1 MKAGFRPKNRRLYLV
16 VDDDPGISRLLRYN
30 LEGRGTEVISAAS
43 GLEGIKLLVER
54 PVELLFLDVRLPDFN
69 GWGILSLLRMSE
81 VYRQL
86 PVIMISVEPPGADLM
101 AWCRPDG
108 YIQKPFDVRDLL
120 RVVEKVVVPEGDR
133 RKLVNKAVCRG

>member
-1 MKAGFRPKNRRLYLV
+1 MPACLQYPRQRSILV

-30 LEGRGTEVISAAS
+30 LEDRDTEVISAAS
-43 GLEGIKLLVER
+43 GYEGIKLLVEKQ
-54 PVELLFLDVRLPDFN
+54 VELLFLDVRLPDFN

-120 RVVEKVVVPEGDR
+120 LAVEKAVAPEGDR
-133 RKLVNKAVCRG
+133 RKLVNKAACRG